1 MPTTTPPRRSNR
13 KPKPV
18 TRYDG
23 LFTGSRSEGSR
34 IVAEV
39 SDKTCSLVLAFLSF
53 EARKSG
59 EEPTFIDLVDKVW
72 KAFEAGS
79 NTNRLQS
86 RLESVQELVAHWK
99 GRWSQSRGGDPLGD
113 AINTVLDNRARGIKL
128 TGLEAANFHYEV
140 LHYLSG
146 PELTQDDT
154 DDLNTLMSACE
165 NVGQRGSDG
174 QSDADGYIFELLTG
188 PLGKKLQK
196 IIWDIV
202 EAGSKNT
209 GASLTSMDNQAQRI
223 GLTIKDITLAYTSG
237 VELESPGLPDCNPKI
252 TSISLEDLRH
262 RMIWAQSGER
272 KDE

>member
-128 TGLEAANFHYEV
+128 TGL
-140 LHYLSG
+140 
-146 PELTQDDT
+146 D
-154 DDLNTLMSACE
+154 E